1 MDALSEVLR
10 VCRLRGAAVLN
21 ADFGAPWSVAI
32 GATGVLARTF
42 LPDAESPAIFHL
54 VIAGEC
60 LIHAAGSAPVRLGPG
75 DAALDIRGS
84 ALCLPSLSR
93 APEAAFSSVAKAAP
107 SGGRVTNLHAGNPAS
122 QRVVVGSSD

>member
-10 VCRLRGAAVLN
+10 VCRLGGGAVLN

-75 DAALDIRGS
+75 DAALVIRGS
-84 ALCLPSLSR
+84 AHRLANSSH
-93 APEAAFSSVAKAAP
+93 APEAAFPPLPKAPPPGGAIPIRHRGNCARPWPLSRHP
-107 SGGRVTNLHAGNPAS
+107 S
-122 QRVVVGSSD
+122 